1 MAIHFSCTQCGKCC
15 HDLRLT
21 LSAEEAAVWV
31 GNGHTVQ
38 VLSEALPVVPG
49 AADADDPGIVRS
61 FAAMSG
67 EMPIRIAAT
76 LVAYHEGA
84 CPHLLLDMRCGN
96 YAARPRICR
105 IYPLDRLAGMRFET
119 RGKVCPPE
127 AWEERHP
134 PLIDDARIFDP
145 EAVAVLAQHREIAR
159 RDVPL
164 MAALCRKLGIGAAA
178 FAGEGLAVHTPEPA
192 ALLDALHELPCG
204 LAAPDGPASWTI
216 VTNRAATF
224 AMLAGAGCDAGMV
237 TRGTG
242 YLGSFPDEPGDM
254 SG

>member
-38 VLSEALPVVPG
+38 VLSEALPVVPR

-76 LVAYHEGA
+76 LVAYHDGA
-84 CPHLLLDMRCGN
+84 CPHLQSDMRCGN

-105 IYPLDRLAGMRFET
+105 IYPLDRLAGVRFDMRT
-119 RGKVCPPE
+119 KVCPPE
-127 AWEERHP
+127 AWLESHP
-134 PLIDDARIFDP
+134 PLIDGARIFDP
-145 EAVAVLAQHREIAR
+145 EAVAVLVQHRVIAR
-159 RDVPL
+159 QEVPL
-164 MAALCRKLGIGAAA
+164 MEALCRKLGIAAAA

-192 ALLDALHELPCG
+192 ALLGALRDLAEG
-204 LAAPDGPASWTI
+204 FAAPEGPGDWTI

-224 AMLAGAGCDAGMV
+224 AMLTGAGCTAGMV
-237 TRGTG
+237 ARGAG
-242 YLGSFPDEPGDM
+242 YLGSFPDEPGDEAR
-254 SG
+254 